1 MKPTLEAVP
10 ISRLIANP
18 RNPRR
23 HSEDQINRLMASLRA
38 DGQHK
43 PVLIRRLNMQIIAGH
58 GIVQAATRLGWTE
71 ISAVIWDVDQAT
83 ADRVMLSDN
92 RLGDLSTDDA
102 EMVAELLREVAPADR
117 FATGFTEGEAAKL
130 FGGLGETLEIREV
143 ATGPVQDDFWISV
156 TGPLAKQA
164 LVLDRVRVL
173 LAEFP
178 DVTADVGITM
188 RGEGVPS

>member
-1 MKPTLEAVP
+1 MKPTLETVP
-10 ISRLIANP
+10 ISRLIGNP

-43 PVLIRRLNMQIIAGH
+43 PVLVRRLNMQIVAGH
-58 GIVQAATRLGWTE
+58 GIVQAATRLGWPDV
-71 ISAVIWDVDQAT
+71 SAVLWDVDQAT

-117 FATGFTEGEAAKL
+117 FATGFSEAEASKL
-130 FGGLGETLEIREV
+130 FGGLGETLEVREV
-143 ATGPVQDDFWISV
+143 ATGQVRDDFWISV

-173 LAEFP
+173 LAEHS
-178 DVTADVGITM
+178 DVTADVGITK
-188 RGEGVPS
+188 RGEGLT